1 MTKTNQ
7 KNLYRAFVI
16 GLISNGDVTCG
27 PEMKPDIFAAIS
39 GKVAKWIKKKAKKD
53 LCSIGLFTI
62 YSVRNSQIQV
72 VAITK
77 FIKINHIEKKI
88 VGMKINLS
96 RMICPGSPIASSTP
110 NKNVWIRIF
119 SPP

>member
-27 PEMKPDIFAAIS
+27 PEMKPDTFAAIS

-53 LCSIGLFTI
+53 LCFLG
-62 YSVRNSQIQV
+62 
-72 VAITK
+72 
-77 FIKINHIEKKI
+77 
-88 VGMKINLS
+88 
-96 RMICPGSPIASSTP
+96 
-110 NKNVWIRIF
+110 
-119 SPP
+119 